1 MNHPPHPPFPVS
13 LLRFWC
19 ARVLPMWGGI
29 ALVIFSMQIAVCGIV
44 HDNENV
50 RTLLKFLDLLP
61 PIMKS
66 VLGGEML
73 HVGNTSA
80 LITIGYQ
87 HPLVLFLY
95 MFFAVGVPTS
105 LLTGEVQ
112 KGTME
117 LILSRPTTKTQ
128 VYLCAGILTLTGMFA
143 LVFVMFLGTVVGTN
157 VYDFGEPI
165 PLDPFFRIAINGG
178 LLASTIGG
186 IALLSAAS
194 FSRLYT
200 ALGAP
205 VAYLVVNYFTHIIA
219 DYWPRMQFLKPVTL
233 FKYVHSP
240 KLPTGWP
247 LEDMSVLIVVLL
259 VAAVAGGIIWQRRDL
274 PL

>member
-1 MNHPPHPPFPVS
+1 MSNPSRPPFPVS
-13 LLRFWC
+13 LLRFWF
-19 ARVLPMWGGI
+19 ARILPMWAGI
-29 ALVIFSMQIAVCGIV
+29 ALVMFFMQIAVCGIV

-61 PIMKS
+61 PIMKA

-73 HVGNTSA
+73 QVGNTSA

-87 HPLVLFLY
+87 HPLMLFLY

-128 VYLCAGILTLTGMFA
+128 VYLCAGILTLAGMFA

-157 VYDFGEPI
+157 VYGFGEPI

-205 VAYLVVNYFTHIIA
+205 IAYLVVNYFTFIIS
-219 DYWPRMQFLKPVTL
+219 DYWPRMQFLKPLTL

-247 LEDMSVLIVVLL
+247 LGDMSVLMVVLL